1 MTPPTTD
8 ELLAACAALGLAPD
22 AQIGWREVSMTQ
34 FSIARHYGGCTF
46 NGRYYFYF
54 PADDS
59 LWRDDVVRAIRQ
71 ARKAAKPVETAP
83 EQFNILED
91 TKWPT

>member
-1 MTPPTTD
+1 MTPPTND

-22 AQIGWREVSMTQ
+22 AQIGWRSVSDTQ
-34 FSIARHYGGCTF
+34 LSISRHYGGMTVQ
-46 NGRYYFYF
+46 GRYYFYF

-71 ARKAAKPVETAP
+71 ARKSAKPAEPVP
-83 EQFNILED
+83 EQLRIEG
-91 TKWPT
+91 TT

>member
-1 MTPPTTD
+1 MTPPIYD

-22 AQIGWREVSMTQ
+22 VQIGWRSVSTTQ
-34 FSIARHYGGCTF
+34 LSIARHYGGMTVQ
-46 NGRYYFYF
+46 GRYYFYF